1 MGWGLRLQRG
11 RELVFPT
18 ASLSRLCPQAPSHA
32 ADLPILKLCLTSDVQ
47 NRKVL
52 SSVLLLATKLS
63 LQEPQV
69 TNRFFKK
76 KQSQERICEARFASL
91 SDVTDTWQGGHGQKS
106 RGGVV
111 PRGRGCLHLLST
123 HYTGLAQAQGPD
135 ALLGAAP
142 YGEGP

>member
-1 MGWGLRLQRG
+1 MK
-11 RELVFPT
+11 
-18 ASLSRLCPQAPSHA
+18 H
-32 ADLPILKLCLTSDVQ
+32 
-47 NRKVL
+47 
-52 SSVLLLATKLS
+52 VLLL
-63 LQEPQV
+63 
-69 TNRFFKK
+69 
-76 KQSQERICEARFASL
+76 SQMCLTHGKEAMDRSPAGA
-91 SDVTDTWQGGHGQKS
+91 WS